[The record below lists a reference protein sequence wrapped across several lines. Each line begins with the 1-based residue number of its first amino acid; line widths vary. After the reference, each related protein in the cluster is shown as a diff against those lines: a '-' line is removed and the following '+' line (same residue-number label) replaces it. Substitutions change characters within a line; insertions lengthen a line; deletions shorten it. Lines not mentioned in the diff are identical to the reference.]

1 MRIDKERGCIQVKAA
16 DLQKNCFKGL
26 IWGICYGHT
35 LVVVQDLFLWNV
47 VNSVFKVLVMFL
59 LAQLAF
65 LMVPLAPLIT
75 HLLSSPF
82 GAVSAPDSIVSAP

>member
-1 MRIDKERGCIQVKAA
+1 MRSLV
-16 DLQKNCFKGL
+16 CFKGL

-65 LMVPLAPLIT
+65 LMVPL
-75 HLLSSPF
+75 SSPF